1 MTDKEDLDAMG
12 DAEELSIDV
21 PDDVRTKKFWGY
33 FFDYTIWFAAGAVF
47 LILTNLQQLTIPVYV
62 GSAVE
67 QLRSAA
73 GGELSLADA
82 RPGLVW
88 AAVVIIALAAGGALT
103 RILSRILIFYP
114 GRYIEFDIRN
124 ELYEKLTELTPSFY
138 GAVPT
143 GDVTSR
149 VTNDVQRVRV
159 FYALV
164 FLHLVNTGV
173 AYIIGI
179 WRMSQVSIELTLY
192 CLAPYPFLLAGIL
205 WLGRAL
211 FYQTK
216 VVQAQL
222 SDISSKVQENLD
234 GMSVVKSFV
243 LEDRE
248 KKQFKELNDDFFG
261 KNLRLAVI
269 RGGLNALI
277 GLVATVG
284 TLMLLIIGTYQVIYG
299 TLKLGQ
305 FVEFNGYVVQL
316 AFPTIAMGWVFQIW
330 YRGRAAF
337 DRIVEILL
345 REPELQD
352 PPDQRR
358 VSLPARVPVEEGS
371 GTATGPATGSD
382 ASGDEPSARDAL
394 GEVEF
399 NDVTFGYDD
408 EPVLKDINLNIPAG
422 SSVAFVGRTGSG
434 KSTLVKLIGRLYD
447 VDSGEVRL
455 DGAPVDRVGLRE
467 LRAEI
472 GFVPQEPFL
481 FSMTLRQ
488 NIRFGLDA
496 LEYDE
501 SIERAVP
508 TNPLI
513 APDDEH
519 PVGPLDQETRIR
531 QAVDVAGL
539 RPDVDSFS
547 DGLET
552 LVGERGVTL
561 SGGQKQRA
569 TLARAVLLDPRLLIL
584 DDALSSV
591 DTQTEQVILDHLD
604 YIMRD
609 RTNIILT
616 HRFNALD
623 RVDRIYVMHEG
634 RIVERGTHDELL
646 RAEGHY
652 TRMHRR
658 QQLRSEAEGRLEGDQ
673 SDDDTDETQW

>member
-1 MTDKEDLDAMG
+1 MG

-21 PDDVRTKKFWGY
+21 PDDVRSKKFWGY
-33 FFDYTIWFAAGAVF
+33 FFDYKGWFAIGAIF
-47 LILTNLQQLTIPVYV
+47 LVLTNLQQLTIPVYI
-62 GSAVE
+62 GDAVT
-67 QLRSAA
+67 QLRNAA
-73 GGELSLADA
+73 SGELSLADA
-82 RPGLVW
+82 RPKLVW
-88 AAVVIIALAAGGALT
+88 AGIIIIGLAAGGAVT

-124 ELYEKLTELTPSFY
+124 ELYEKLAELTPSFY
-138 GAVPT
+138 GSVPT

-159 FYALV
+159 FYALT

-173 AYIIGI
+173 AYAIGI
-179 WRMSQVSIELTLY
+179 WRMSEVSIELTLY
-192 CLAPYPFLLAGIL
+192 CLAPYPFLLVGIL
-205 WLGRAL
+205 WLGREL

-234 GMSVVKSFV
+234 GISVVKSFV

-248 KKQFKELNDDFFG
+248 KEQFQELNDDFFG
-261 KNLRLAVI
+261 KNLRLAII

-277 GLVATVG
+277 GLVATIG
-284 TLMLLIIGTYQVIYG
+284 TLMLLIIGTYQVVYG
-299 TLKLGQ
+299 TLSLGQ

-345 REPELQD
+345 REPDLKD
-352 PPDQRR
+352 PADEERR
-358 VSLPARVPVEEGS
+358 RLPAPHRGS
-371 GTATGPATGSD
+371 
-382 ASGDEPSARDAL
+382 SGGGDSSADDHSV
-394 GEVEF
+394 GEVVF
-399 NDVTFGYDD
+399 DDVTFGYED
-408 EPVLKDINLNIPAG
+408 EPVLKNINLDIPAG
-422 SSVAFVGRTGSG
+422 STVAFVGRTGSG

-447 VDSGEVRL
+447 IDSGEIRL
-455 DGAPVDRVGLRE
+455 DGTRVDRVRLRD

-501 SIERAVP
+501 SIRRPVP
-508 TNPLI
+508 TDPLI
-513 APDDEH
+513 RPDEEH
-519 PVGPLDQETRIR
+519 PEGPLTQEKRIE
-531 QAVDVAGL
+531 QAVDVSGL

-547 DGLET
+547 EGLET

-569 TLARAVLLDPRLLIL
+569 TLARAVLIDPRLLIL

-609 RTNIILT
+609 RTSIILT

-623 RVDRIYVMHEG
+623 RVDRIYVMKEG
-634 RIVERGTHDELL
+634 RIVERGTHAELL
-646 RAEGHY
+646 NQHGHY
-652 TRMHRR
+652 ANMHRR
-658 QQLRSEAEGRLEGDQ
+658 QQLEEHVESSERGAAFDEA
-673 SDDDTDETQW
+673 SDLSDTDPTEW

>member
-1 MTDKEDLDAMG
+1 
-12 DAEELSIDV
+12 
-21 PDDVRTKKFWGY
+21 
-33 FFDYTIWFAAGAVF
+33 
-47 LILTNLQQLTIPVYV
+47 
-62 GSAVE
+62 
-67 QLRSAA
+67 
-73 GGELSLADA
+73 
-82 RPGLVW
+82 
-88 AAVVIIALAAGGALT
+88 
-103 RILSRILIFYP
+103 
-114 GRYIEFDIRN
+114 
-124 ELYEKLTELTPSFY
+124 
-138 GAVPT
+138 VPT

-159 FYALV
+159 FYALT

-173 AYIIGI
+173 AYAIGI
-179 WRMSQVSIELTLY
+179 WRMSQVSLELTLY

-205 WLGRAL
+205 WLGREL

-234 GMSVVKSFV
+234 GMSVIKSFV

-248 KKQFKELNDDFFG
+248 KGQFESLNQDFFG
-261 KNLRLAVI
+261 KNLRLALI

-284 TLMLLIIGTYQVIYG
+284 TLMLLVVGTYQVIYG
-299 TLKLGQ
+299 PLSLGQ

-345 REPELQD
+345 REPELKD
-352 PPDQRR
+352 PPDDQRQT
-358 VSLPARVPVEEGS
+358 LPSVE
-371 GTATGPATGSD
+371 THD
-382 ASGDEPSARDAL
+382 DDGDGGRSAIGA
-394 GEVEF
+394 VEF
-399 NDVTFGYDD
+399 DGVSFGYDD
-408 EPVLKDINLNIPAG
+408 ETVLKDINLEIPAG
-422 SSVAFVGRTGSG
+422 STVAFVGRTGSG

-447 VDSGEVRL
+447 VDDGEVRL
-455 DGAPVDRVGLRE
+455 DGSSVDRVGLRD
-467 LRAEI
+467 LRSEI

-496 LEYDE
+496 LEYDA
-501 SIERAVP
+501 SVDRPVP
-508 TNPLI
+508 TGPLI
-513 APDDEH
+513 EPDDEH
-519 PVGPLDQETRIR
+519 PSGPVDQEERIR
-531 QAVDVAGL
+531 QAIQVSGL
-539 RPDVDSFS
+539 KPDVDSFS

-569 TLARAVLLDPRLLIL
+569 TLARAVLIDPRLLIL

-609 RTNIILT
+609 RTSIILT

-623 RVDRIYVMHEG
+623 RVDKIYVMHEG
-634 RIVERGTHDELL
+634 RIVERGTHQDLL
-646 RAEGHY
+646 EAGGHY
-652 TRMHRR
+652 ARMHRR
-658 QQLRSEAEGRLEGDQ
+658 QQLQADVEEA
-673 SDDDTDETQW
+673 SDDETDGTEW